1 MRGVPPVC
9 QNWAWHISCGTLVDV
24 HVLQK
29 LLINPFLADVSIAF
43 HSGSSYLNI
52 TFRRILII
60 KFCYQFG
67 APKLIIILP
76 QKSLGS
82 GYPSYSTR
90 YLYPPTL
97 DRKPFLRGLYT
108 DLMQALDNIHA
119 WFYIFIIITF
129 AFDLVFFC
137 STVLCILGE
146 FLAIF
151 GLFVC
156 FMHP

>member
-9 QNWAWHISCGTLVDV
+9 QNWAWYISCGTLVDV

-29 LLINPFLADVSIAF
+29 LLINPFLADVPIAF

-82 GYPSYSTR
+82 GYSYSTR

-108 DLMQALDNIHA
+108 DLSCKHLTTYMPVSTSSSSSLSLSIS
-119 WFYIFIIITF
+119 
-129 AFDLVFFC
+129 FFF
-137 STVLCILGE
+137 VQ
-146 FLAIF
+146 
-151 GLFVC
+151 LFCVVWVN
-156 FMHP
+156 F